1 MLEGF
6 GISNGGLI
14 EQLLKETAVLQAAP
28 YLRDQFLGDV
38 NRNAAPFDAPVKDM
52 AWVLLARL
60 TGFAVLAHTGASPQA
75 QRTQR
80 GGPQASSLL
89 TEPLLDISG
98 SLGSTWHD
106 VYVPHGIRTCQ
117 LKKRNKSA
125 KNLNLVMNCEFR
137 DRN

>member
-28 YLRDQFLGDV
+28 YLRDQFLWNV

-60 TGFAVLAHTGASPQA
+60 TGFAVFAHTRASPQA
-75 QRTQR
+75 QRTER
-80 GGPQASSLL
+80 DGPQAAGLFS
-89 TEPLLDISG
+89 EPLLDIGG
-98 SLGSTWHD
+98 SLCSTWHS
-106 VYVPHGIRTCQ
+106 VYVPHSTHACQ
-117 LKKRNKSA
+117 LKKMKSR
-125 KNLNLVMNCEFR
+125 KSLNLVPSCEFC